1 MAHESLQDSPLI
13 TSLRELATDV
23 SDLLRKEIRLVKAEV
38 TEALASGVKAGAWIA
53 VAGFLALVAMLLV
66 VQALVFA
73 VASLGINLHWAS
85 LIVAAVLGGLAA
97 GAFFYGRSLA
107 QSLPTPTRTRRQIHA
122 DITAMRE
129 HLT

>member
-13 TSLRELATDV
+13 TTLRDLATDV
-23 SDLLRKEIRLVKAEV
+23 SDLLRKEIRLAKAEV
-38 TEALASGVKAGAWIA
+38 TEAVADRVKAGVWIMA
-53 VAGFLALVAMLLV
+53 AGLLGIVAMLLV
-66 VQALVFA
+66 VQALVFGI
-73 VASLGINLHWAS
+73 ASFGIDLHWAS

-97 GAFFYGRSLA
+97 GAFFYG
-107 QSLPTPTRTRRQIHA
+107 QSIADASPTPARTRRQINA

>member
-13 TSLRELATDV
+13 TTLRDLATDV
-23 SDLLRKEIRLVKAEV
+23 SDLLRKEIRLAKAEV
-38 TEALASGVKAGAWIA
+38 TEAVADRVKAGVWIMA
-53 VAGFLALVAMLLV
+53 AGLLGIVAMLLV
-66 VQALVFA
+66 VQALVFGI
-73 VASLGINLHWAS
+73 ASFGIDLHWAS

-97 GAFFYGRSLA
+97 GAFFYGRSIA
-107 QSLPTPTRTRRQIHA
+107 DASPTPARTRRQINA